1 MLFVS
6 EHVWFKDTMTLVNRL
21 RHRIALLTGGTSP
34 YVTTAVHHP
43 RYRHLPATL
52 NTCAGGWEPGTL
64 VVTIP
69 LIRTRG
75 SGGISDMLHLGQAVA
90 ATGLYRVFYLLDEEQ
105 DVTQGREILQWAH
118 PEIPDDH
125 IVKELPWI
133 PEVLCATYWTTAFR
147 VAELASRFKVYFV
160 QDYEPWFFAAGVERY
175 YVEHTYRL
183 GLPVVTLGP
192 WLTHYLKAQGI
203 TSSVA
208 ALPFPFS
215 DPAVDFGAYP
225 RDRILFYLQPEKKH
239 RGNEL
244 LVEAARLLCQRE
256 TRVQRGEVK
265 LVFFGS
271 EANAYTSYEF
281 PCEVKTLLNRAE
293 LKEQMQRSL
302 IGVSTSF
309 SNMALLPY
317 RYVGHG
323 AMCVEAD
330 LPNVSMNVPEGAR
343 EAFVLARPDAEA
355 VAGAIMR
362 CLEQPASEST
372 MRQAADYLQ
381 RNHSWD
387 ACAACF
393 VNFVR
398 AWVR

>member
-34 YVTTAVHHP
+34 YVTPAVHHP
-43 RYRHLPATL
+43 RYRHLPSSL
-52 NTCAGGWEPGTL
+52 NTCTEGWEPGTL

-69 LIRTRG
+69 LIRVRG

-90 ATGLYRVFYLLDEEQ
+90 ATGLYRVFYLLDAEQ
-105 DVTQGREILQWAH
+105 DVAQGREILQWAH

-133 PEVLCATYWTTAFR
+133 PEVLCATYWTTAYR
-147 VAELASRFKVYFV
+147 VAALASRHKVYFV
-160 QDYEPWFFAAGVERY
+160 QDYEPWFFPAGVERY
-175 YVEHTYRL
+175 YVEQTYQL

-192 WLTHYLKAQGI
+192 WLTHYLRAQGI
-203 TSSVA
+203 TSPVA

-215 DPAVDFGAYP
+215 DPAVDFGTYP

-244 LVEAARLLCQRE
+244 LVEAARVLYQRE
-256 TRVQRGEVK
+256 SRVQRGEVK

-271 EANAYTSYEF
+271 EANAYTRYEF
-281 PCEVKTLLNRAE
+281 PCEVKTLLDRTA
-293 LKEQMQRSL
+293 LKEQMQRAL

-309 SNMALLPY
+309 SNVALLPF

-330 LPNVSMNVPEGAR
+330 LPNVRMNVPE
-343 EAFVLARPDAEA
+343 EASAAFALARPDAESIA
-355 VAGAIMR
+355 AAIMR
-362 CLEQPASEST
+362 CLEQPPSAAA

-381 RNHSWD
+381 RQHSWD
-387 ACAACF
+387 ACAGA
-393 VNFVR
+393 FVR
-398 AWVR
+398 LVAEL